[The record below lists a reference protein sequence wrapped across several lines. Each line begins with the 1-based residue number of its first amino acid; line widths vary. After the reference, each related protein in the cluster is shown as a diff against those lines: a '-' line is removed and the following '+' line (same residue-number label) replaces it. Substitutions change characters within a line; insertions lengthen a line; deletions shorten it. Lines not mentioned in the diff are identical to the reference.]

1 MAKKL
6 VLAIALSQNS
16 CSAHV
21 DDKSGP
27 GGLLPGE
34 IPSILNICA
43 DCEPLAR
50 CPVDF
55 YAASL
60 S

>member
-6 VLAIALSQNS
+6 VLAAASPKTH

-27 GGLLPGE
+27 GDLLPGE
-34 IPSILNICA
+34 IPGIPNICA
-43 DCEPLAR
+43 DCEPMAR
-50 CPVDF
+50 CPVNF